1 MSELKT
7 DRAFVPDAST
17 DEGDTAIVG
26 SVIALAYSLGLRV
39 TGEGVERGAVARA
52 RVRLRGGFHLGRPA
66 PAAEVTHRLLDAAGE
81 GEVATRPEGRR
92 SPVPAAR
99 S

>member
-1 MSELKT
+1 MI
-7 DRAFVPDAST
+7 AFAH
-17 DEGDTAIVG
+17 
-26 SVIALAYSLGLRV
+26 SLGLRV
-39 TGEGVERGAVARA
+39 TGEGVERGVVEA
-52 RVRLRGGFHLGRPA
+52 RLRALGCDFAEGFHLGRPA
-66 PAAEVTHRLLDAAGE
+66 PAAEVTQRLLDDAGE